1 MWVVGPNAWLVAGLE
16 LLHVRVELDKQVL
29 LGDAHVSRQVLTEA
43 VTHGPPAEPASV
55 LGDVVERHAQLAPV
69 AQLEGDVVEARR
81 RARDE
86 RDRVVVSVDVKPGA
100 G

>member
-1 MWVVGPNAWLVAGLE
+1 MWVVGPDAWLVASLE

-69 AQLEGDVVEARR
+69 AQLEGAVVEPRR
-81 RARDE
+81 RGRGGGG
-86 RDRVVVSVDVKPGA
+86 RGGGSVEGKPG
-100 G
+100 